1 MWKLNIYD
9 NNDKIIKTVTAKE
22 PDLRMGTVR
31 RITEIISF
39 DKMENTTDI
48 TKKLFSAWGEL
59 TNILNMLFPGMSDD
73 DWDGVKVNELL
84 SLIIDI
90 GKYAVKKALTIPV
103 GSEKN

>member
-9 NNDKIIKTVTAKE
+9 KSDKIIKTVKAKE
-22 PDLRMGTVR
+22 FDLRMGTVR

-48 TKKLFSAWGEL
+48 TKKLFSAWNEL
-59 TNILNMLFPGMSDD
+59 THILDTLFPDMSDK
-73 DWDGVKVNELL
+73 DWDGVKIYELL
-84 SLIIDI
+84 SVIVDI

-103 GSEKN
+103 DSEKN